1 MVPAGSRTAQAWTP
15 YGRSASSWT
24 TSVWPSCASSTVP
37 SRSRVSPG
45 PSCRRAPAAGARRT
59 WSTASVALVD
69 RLDRLQ
75 RRHPAAS
82 FPIAVVYKYVDDSGP
97 FLAALITYYAFV
109 SLFPLL
115 LLSSTILGSVLAGN
129 PELQQRLLDSALS
142 QLPVVG
148 DQLGEPQGLSGGTL
162 AVVVGVLGAL
172 YGGLGVAQAVQHAMN
187 TAWTVP
193 RNNRPN
199 PFLARGR
206 SLLLLATA
214 GLAVIG
220 TTALSTVGAGGA
232 GSLGMAV
239 RALVLIASVVINA
252 VVFTFAFRLATSR
265 RLTVRDVLPGALT
278 AAVLWQLLQTFGVTY
293 VSRVMDS
300 ASAVNGVF
308 ALVLGLLAF
317 LYLASVV
324 GVLCVEINVVRV
336 DRLYPR
342 ALLTPFTDAVD
353 LTPGDRRSY
362 TGKAKAE
369 RLKGFET
376 VHVTFDERDRDRD
389 KDGAGG

>member
-1 MVPAGSRTAQAWTP
+1 M
-15 YGRSASSWT
+15 
-24 TSVWPSCASSTVP
+24 
-37 SRSRVSPG
+37 
-45 PSCRRAPAAGARRT
+45 
-59 WSTASVALVD
+59 D

-75 RRHPAAS
+75 RRHRAAG
-82 FPIAVVYKYVDDSGP
+82 FPIAVVYKYIDDSGP

-115 LLSSTILGSVLAGN
+115 LLSSTILGTLLAGN
-129 PELQQRLLDSALS
+129 PELQATLLDSALS

-162 AVVVGVLGAL
+162 GVVIGILGAL

-187 TAWTVP
+187 TAWNVP

-199 PFLARGR
+199 PILARGR
-206 SLLLLATA
+206 SLVLLATA
-214 GLAVIG
+214 GLTVVG
-220 TTALSTVGAGGA
+220 TTALATLGTGNA
-232 GSLGMAV
+232 GSLDMVV
-239 RALVLIASVVINA
+239 RALVLIASVLINA
-252 VVFTFAFRLATSR
+252 VVFTFAFRLATTRKLS
-265 RLTVRDVLPGALT
+265 LRDVLPGALL

-317 LYLASVV
+317 LYLAAVA

-336 DRLYPR
+336 DHLYPR
-342 ALLTPFTDAVD
+342 ALLTPFTDAVQ

-369 RLKGFET
+369 RLKGFQT
-376 VHVTFDERDRDRD
+376 VDVTFDQPDRPRDD
-389 KDGAGG
+389 AP

>member
-1 MVPAGSRTAQAWTP
+1 M
-15 YGRSASSWT
+15 
-24 TSVWPSCASSTVP
+24 
-37 SRSRVSPG
+37 
-45 PSCRRAPAAGARRT
+45 
-59 WSTASVALVD
+59 D

-75 RRHPAAS
+75 RRHRAAG

-115 LLSSTILGSVLAGN
+115 LLSSTILGTVLAGN
-129 PELQQRLLDSALS
+129 PELQERLLDSALS

-162 AVVVGVLGAL
+162 GVVIGILGAL

-187 TAWTVP
+187 TAWNVP

-199 PFLARGR
+199 PILARGR
-206 SLLLLATA
+206 SLVLLATA
-214 GLAVIG
+214 GLTVVG
-220 TTALSTVGAGGA
+220 TTALSTLGTGSA
-232 GSLGMAV
+232 GSLDMAV
-239 RALVLIASVVINA
+239 RALVLIASVLINA
-252 VVFTFAFRLATSR
+252 VVFTFAFRLATTRKLS
-265 RLTVRDVLPGALT
+265 LRDVLPGALL
-278 AAVLWQLLQTFGVTY
+278 AAVFWQLLQTFGVTY
-293 VSRVMDS
+293 VDRVMDS

-317 LYLASVV
+317 LYLAAVA

-336 DRLYPR
+336 DHLYPR
-342 ALLTPFTDAVD
+342 ALLTPFTDAVQ

-376 VHVTFDERDRDRD
+376 VHVTFDQPERKGDS
-389 KDGAGG
+389 AP

>member
-1 MVPAGSRTAQAWTP
+1 M
-15 YGRSASSWT
+15 
-24 TSVWPSCASSTVP
+24 
-37 SRSRVSPG
+37 
-45 PSCRRAPAAGARRT
+45 
-59 WSTASVALVD
+59 ALAN

-75 RRHPAAS
+75 RRHPAAG
-82 FPIAVVYKYVDDSGP
+82 FPIAVVYKYVDDTGP
-97 FLAALITYYAFV
+97 YLAALITYYAFV

-115 LLSSTILGSVLAGN
+115 LLSSTILGRVLAGN
-129 PELQQRLLDSALS
+129 PELQQRLIDSALS
-142 QLPVVG
+142 QFPVVG
-148 DQLGEPQGLSGGTL
+148 EQLGEPRGLSGGVL
-162 AVVVGVLGAL
+162 GVVVGVLGAL
-172 YGGLGVAQAVQHAMN
+172 YGALGVAQAVQHAMN
-187 TAWTVP
+187 TAWAVP

-220 TTALSTVGAGGA
+220 TTALSALGASGA
-232 GSLGMAV
+232 GSLGAV
-239 RALVLIASVVINA
+239 LRVLALVASVLVNA
-252 VVFTFAFRLATSR
+252 AVFVFAFRLAPAR
-265 RLTVRDVLPGALT
+265 HLTVRQVLPGALT
-278 AAVLWQLLQTFGVTY
+278 AAVLWQLLQTFGVAY
-293 VSRVMDS
+293 VSRVMNS

-317 LYLASVV
+317 LYLAAVV

-362 TGKAKAE
+362 TGSAKAE
-369 RLKGFET
+369 RQKGFET
-376 VHVTFDERDRDRD
+376 VHVTFDQPDHDGDRPDADPR
-389 KDGAGG
+389 